1 MVTKSLILGLLED
14 TSSKAFYGFIEPN
27 SKQFINCMDTIVN
40 AQEKLKNL
48 LSVDIQVTDLVCV
61 PTLDDKSLEI
71 YLKEY
76 SLTEFLELK
85 V

>member
-1 MVTKSLILGLLED
+1 
-14 TSSKAFYGFIEPN
+14 
-27 SKQFINCMDTIVN
+27 MDTIVN

-61 PTLDDKSLEI
+61 PTLDDDSLEI